1 MALKRTEA
9 AADARKEAGL
19 EVDARKI
26 NYLLMSRDQ
35 NAEPRSSLKMGKL
48 KY

>member
-1 MALKRTEA
+1 MALKRTGA
-9 AADARKEAGL
+9 AADAREEAGL

-35 NAEPRSSLKMGKL
+35 NAEPISSLKTGTL